1 MEIPGV
7 NSQQAEG
14 QNGEQEIQV
23 NFLTKVF
30 HLFQEM
36 EGKEERQGGP
46 RKQTTAGGMG
56 WGPRKI

>member
-56 WGPRKI
+56 